1 METNDRK
8 VIILRGIPASGK
20 STLAKEYVSK
30 GYKKVGKDELRRM
43 INGYSLDNADE
54 DMIHSIQYKI
64 IKTFMAFG
72 RNIIVDN
79 THAKK
84 SYITDL
90 TKDIVAINA
99 TIDYDYEIEVVV
111 LDTQLEECLK
121 RNAQRATDKVPE
133 NVIRKMYNQLQS
145 SL

>member
-8 VIILRGIPASGK
+8 IICLRGIPASGK

-72 RNIIVDN
+72 RNIIIDN
-79 THAKK
+79 THTKK

-90 TKDIVAINA
+90 TKDIVAINS
-99 TIDYDYEIEVVV
+99 TVDYDYEIEIVT
-111 LDTQLEECLK
+111 LDTPLDECLK
-121 RNAQRATDKVPE
+121 RNSKRTTDKVPE
-133 NVIRKMYNQLQS
+133 SVIKKMYNQLQS

>member
-1 METNDRK
+1 METNDRYI
-8 VIILRGIPASGK
+8 IILRGVPGSGK

-72 RNIIVDN
+72 RNIIIDN
-79 THAKK
+79 THTKK

-90 TKDIVAINA
+90 TKDIVAINS
-99 TIDYDYEIEVVV
+99 TVDYDYEIEIVT
-111 LDTQLEECLK
+111 LDTPLDECLK
-121 RNAQRATDKVPE
+121 RNSKRTTDKVPE
-133 NVIRKMYNQLQS
+133 SVIKKMYNQLQS